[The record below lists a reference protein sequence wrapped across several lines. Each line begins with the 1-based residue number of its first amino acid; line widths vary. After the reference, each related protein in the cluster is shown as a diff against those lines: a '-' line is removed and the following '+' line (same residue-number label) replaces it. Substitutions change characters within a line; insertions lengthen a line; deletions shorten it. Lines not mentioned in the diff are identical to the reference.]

1 MRVLIVDDE
10 PAARQR
16 LAALL
21 EELDVEVVGEAADG
35 VAALA
40 QARAL
45 VPDVILLDIVMPEA
59 DGFEVARHLQE
70 PKPLVIFQTA
80 YSDHAIQAFEHEA
93 LDYVV
98 KPVTRARRQQ
108 AIDRA
113 RRRLADRRPTD
124 LPAAL
129 LSRVEAA
136 LAQSR
141 RTRRTR
147 ILVRHASGHR
157 ALALREVTRFTA
169 DEGLVSAV
177 TAGGRFL
184 TDYTLNELEQR
195 LSDAF
200 IRVSR
205 ADLVQIDRIDRVV
218 GSGDGSATLTLTDAA
233 VVHVSRRRAADVRR
247 ALE

>member
-1 MRVLIVDDE
+1 MRVLVVDDE

-16 LAALL
+16 LAAML

-45 VPDVILLDIVMPEA
+45 APDVILLDIVMPEA
-59 DGFEVARHLQE
+59 DGFEVVRHLTP

-80 YSDHAIQAFEHEA
+80 YSDHAIKAFEHEA

-98 KPVTRARRQQ
+98 KPVTRARLQQ

-113 RRRLADRRPTD
+113 RRRLSDRGSTEV
-124 LPAAL
+124 PAAL
-129 LSRVEAA
+129 LARVEAV

-141 RTRRTR
+141 PARKSRV
-147 ILVRHASGHR
+147 LVRHGSGHR
-157 ALALREVTRFTA
+157 ALALRDVTRFTA
-169 DEGLVSAV
+169 NDGLVSAV
-177 TAGGRFL
+177 TSSGQFL
-184 TDYTLNELEQR
+184 TDYTLNELEAR
-195 LSDAF
+195 LPGAF

-205 ADLVQIDRIDRVV
+205 ADLVQVDRIDRVA
-218 GSGDGSATLTLTDAA
+218 SNGDGSATLTLTDGD
-233 VVHVSRRRAADVRR
+233 VVRVSRRRAADVRR
-247 ALE
+247 SLE